1 MAKIKIAGGAAALV
15 SGMKLE
21 DIRLL
26 EKYRPKALTLK
37 EGEEELF
44 KVSSGDTGSV
54 SKFGVCFAAATRD
67 EARLAEFT
75 LNIPTDVTDAKE
87 FAVDKIGPAVL
98 LLNRIETQAAAAL
111 TSLNELYPNQNSVI
125 PSQHS

>member
-1 MAKIKIAGGAAALV
+1 MAQIKIAGGAAALV

-26 EKYRPKALTLK
+26 EKYRPKALSLR
-37 EGEEELF
+37 EGDEEVF
-44 KVSSGDTGSV
+44 KVSTGDTGSV
-54 SKFGVCFAAATRD
+54 SKYGVCFAAATRD

-75 LNIPTDVTDAKE
+75 LNIPAAVTDAKE

-98 LLNRIETQAAAAL
+98 MLNKVEAQATEAL
-111 TSLNELYPNQNSVI
+111 TGLSEELARVRETI
-125 PSQHS
+125 TA